1 MYEWR
6 NVLSEIDKQLCLIK
20 TGDADVIARA
30 IHKLQVPANFKDPTA
45 WENLFFYLV
54 GLIGIDFQKLANEN
68 QSTKE
73 YILALR
79 DGLNKGVISRQ
90 RWMATSNENKDN
102 AIKYILQQI
111 GGEIMKLRPNYYN
124 GISEDGLVIMDR
136 ITRLL
141 LHGQTEEDLHE

>member
-6 NVLSEIDKQLCLIK
+6 KVLLEIDIQLRLIE

-30 IHKLQVPANFKDPTA
+30 IHKLQVPANFKEPTA
-45 WENLFFYLV
+45 WKNLFFYLV
-54 GLIGIDFQKLANEN
+54 GLIGIDFQQLADEN

-79 DGLNKGVISRQ
+79 NGLNKGVGSNK
-90 RWMATSNENKDN
+90 RWMNTPNENKDD

-111 GGEIMKLRPNYYN
+111 GTEIIQVRPNYYN
-124 GISEDGLVIMDR
+124 EISKDELVIMDK
-136 ITRLL
+136 ITYLL
-141 LHGQTEEDLHE
+141 LHGY